1 MLLQNF
7 FPISRF
13 WRKVREKYLRALQD
27 FCETFSTFFSSKKSD
42 FAFLVSATFWPSP
55 EIENFFERNTHLAI
69 LTKLA
74 HVITVVIMVFNP
86 IEIFFRDT
94 KEHFNVL
101 HMMMRIEG
109 MRENDDDY
117 DSDENE
123 VNCYWCKNVF
133 PQWTVELLRYLHF
146 CFERKSRFAKYSI
159 CASPPLHERF
169 GRFCKMIFKP
179 NISIC
184 QTSGCLILRGRN
196 IWNYRF
202 TRLKLG
208 SASIDTPNFL
218 WIPRWWISRKS
229 FHNLTTPRQ
238 LRLQKKVRNK
248 IQRKCSTMAFHRFK
262 TKWSSQKLFHS
273 LPAT

>member
-1 MLLQNF
+1 MNYSLETYAHYHT
-7 FPISRF
+7 
-13 WRKVREKYLRALQD
+13 WVLR
-27 FCETFSTFFSSKKSD
+27 
-42 FAFLVSATFWPSP
+42 
-55 EIENFFERNTHLAI
+55 
-69 LTKLA
+69 
-74 HVITVVIMVFNP
+74 
-86 IEIFFRDT
+86 
-94 KEHFNVL
+94 
-101 HMMMRIEG
+101 MMMMMMIIVG
-109 MRENDDDY
+109 MRENDDDD

-123 VNCYWCKNVF
+123 VNCCWCKNVF

-238 LRLQKKVRNK
+238 LHLQKKYATKSKGNVVPWLFTDSKQNDLHRN
-248 IQRKCSTMAFHRFK
+248 CSTVYQQLSQLPITNFNAKVIICFK
-262 TKWSSQKLFHS
+262 PTMSRW
-273 LPAT
+273 

>member
-1 MLLQNF
+1 MQEC
-7 FPISRF
+7 FPSMNCRITE
-13 WRKVREKYLRALQD
+13 V
-27 FCETFSTFFSSKKSD
+27 
-42 FAFLVSATFWPSP
+42 FAFLLWK
-55 EIENFFERNTHLAI
+55 EISLCKI
-69 LTKLA
+69 
-74 HVITVVIMVFNP
+74 FN
-86 IEIFFRDT
+86 
-94 KEHFNVL
+94 
-101 HMMMRIEG
+101 
-109 MRENDDDY
+109 
-117 DSDENE
+117 
-123 VNCYWCKNVF
+123 
-133 PQWTVELLRYLHF
+133 LRL
-146 CFERKSRFAKYSI
+146 
-159 CASPPLHERF
+159 PPLHERF

-248 IQRKCSTMAFHRFK
+248 IQRKFSTMVFHRFK

>member
-1 MLLQNF
+1 
-7 FPISRF
+7 
-13 WRKVREKYLRALQD
+13 
-27 FCETFSTFFSSKKSD
+27 
-42 FAFLVSATFWPSP
+42 
-55 EIENFFERNTHLAI
+55 
-69 LTKLA
+69 
-74 HVITVVIMVFNP
+74 
-86 IEIFFRDT
+86 
-94 KEHFNVL
+94 
-101 HMMMRIEG
+101 MMMIVG
-109 MRENDDDY
+109 MKENDDDY

-123 VNCYWCKNVF
+123 VNCCWCKNVF

-146 CFERKSRFAKYSI
+146 WFERKSRSAKYSI

-238 LRLQKKVRNK
+238 LHLRNK
-248 IQRKCSTMAFHRFK
+248 YATKSKGNCSTMAFHRFK
-262 TKWSSQKLFHS
+262 IRWSSQKLFHS
-273 LPAT
+273 LLPTIQLSLITNFNAKLVLSSWWASDESLPFV

>member
-1 MLLQNF
+1 MQ
-7 FPISRF
+7 
-13 WRKVREKYLRALQD
+13 E
-27 FCETFSTFFSSKKSD
+27 C
-42 FAFLVSATFWPSP
+42 SP
-55 EIENFFERNTHLAI
+55 Q
-69 LTKLA
+69 
-74 HVITVVIMVFNP
+74 
-86 IEIFFRDT
+86 
-94 KEHFNVL
+94 
-101 HMMMRIEG
+101 G
-109 MRENDDDY
+109 
-117 DSDENE
+117 
-123 VNCYWCKNVF
+123 
-133 PQWTVELLRYLHF
+133 TVELLRYLHF

-159 CASPPLHERF
+159 CASLPLHERF